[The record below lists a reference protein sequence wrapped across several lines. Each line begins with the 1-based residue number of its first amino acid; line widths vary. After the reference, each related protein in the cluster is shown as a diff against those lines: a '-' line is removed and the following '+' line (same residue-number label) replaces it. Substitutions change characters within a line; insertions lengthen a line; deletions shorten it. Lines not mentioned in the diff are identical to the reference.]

1 MKNKL
6 LISFILFILLIFSFF
21 SISFS
26 GYVDTSD
33 GSVIYVPDFSNLL
46 SEDKPDY
53 VVFKSG
59 KTGNIVLYTFLKLE
73 DQDKFYFSPGYFVF
87 YPYNYTDNYTL
98 IDNEWVLQKHND
110 TWSNTGVS
118 VTVNVISDLY
128 YSSCD
133 VYDSQNH
140 DVLVFPLAPSQGVTI
155 SAIQQVEEIPQ
166 VMEQVMK
173 ILIPVGLIVFSIGL
187 VIYLTRL
194 VISRLT

>member
-33 GSVIYVPDFSNLL
+33 GSVIYIPDFSNLL

-53 VVFKSG
+53 VVYKSAS
-59 KTGNIVLYTFLKLE
+59 TGNIVLYTFLKLE
-73 DQDKFYFSPGYFVF
+73 DQDKFYFIPGRFVF
-87 YPYNYTDNYTL
+87 YPDRYTDNYYL

-110 TWSNTGVS
+110 TWGTSGVGAS
-118 VTVNVISDLY
+118 VSVISDLY

-133 VYDSQNH
+133 VYDEQNP
-140 DVLVFPLAPSQGVTI
+140 DVLVFPLAPSQEVTI